1 MRLTPAASIR
11 YTLHICRELIFLKNC
26 KWEGKCIQLV
36 RGHTECQLQESKYV
50 CKGNL
55 TKNTSFESTELLM
68 CTMLQDIYSADDT
81 GPRLI
86 LVKKKHLLFYTPV
99 TCSLPLLPLVSSL
112 LLMLLVLWSQ
122 SSFLTSVHGGTL
134 CFPRSVFCLNETTLV
149 GYWSMWVDLP
159 APLRLPQNFMH
170 RPRSDMCTQQLTNQN
185 NFLRL
190 T

>member
-86 LVKKKHLLFYTPV
+86 IVKKKQLLFYTPV
-99 TCSLPLLPLVSSL
+99 TCSLPLLPLVSPL

-122 SSFLTSVHGGTL
+122 SSFLTSVHRGDIMLPKVCLLPKWDNFGRLLVNVGGLACT
-134 CFPRSVFCLNETTLV
+134 FETATEFYAQAKV
-149 GYWSMWVDLP
+149 RHVHSTI
-159 APLRLPQNFMH
+159 N
-170 RPRSDMCTQQLTNQN
+170 
-185 NFLRL
+185 
-190 T
+190 